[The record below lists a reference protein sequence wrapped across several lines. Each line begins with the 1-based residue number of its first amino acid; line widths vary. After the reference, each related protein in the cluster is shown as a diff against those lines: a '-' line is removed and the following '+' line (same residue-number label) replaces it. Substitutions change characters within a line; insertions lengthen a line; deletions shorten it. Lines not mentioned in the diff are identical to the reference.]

1 LVKSAAQQINVKVD
15 LQVLD
20 PDTYYSKYWL
30 DSELGIT
37 DYGHRGV
44 PNVFLTA
51 PLQTTNKAT
60 GEGSWNAAH
69 FSNASYDAL
78 VKQYV
83 AAGDLQSQKRLAGQI
98 ETLLLDQTPIIFP
111 YFYYH
116 MSATKNTVS
125 GVEPTA
131 MGHINMKAA
140 GIKS

>member
-51 PLQTTNKAT
+51 PLTSKGT
-60 GEGSWNAAH
+60 WNAAH
-69 FSNASYDAL
+69 FANADYDNL

-83 AAGDLQSQKRLAGQI
+83 SASDVPAQKKLAGQI

-131 MGHINMKAA
+131 MGHINVKAA
-140 GIKS
+140 GFKS